1 MIWRPQQDGA
11 PSKLEVIRVLT
22 PRAFASALVLAMGAC
37 DTTPTEDAVQPVV
50 EWDSAGITIVD
61 NNLPEWDETGPWT
74 VGAEPEFVIGGT
86 GAAESLED
94 PAPLV
99 WSIWGLAR
107 LSDGRVLVHSGG
119 SEMVMLF
126 EPSGE
131 LSTVIGRKGEGPG
144 EYIRPQ
150 HIQLLPGDTIAVWD
164 YQFTRVN
171 YFDPAGTLVGHR
183 TLDIGTVIA
192 KTRTDRESPPE
203 SIRIPLPDGSMIVQ
217 RGLLDYS
224 LPKLGE
230 IRRHPREYLRIDTA
244 YAVHSFG
251 WWQYDES
258 LGRSS
263 NSYSSWLPFAA
274 RSLVAAGG
282 NPLWVYITNG
292 DRYEIHQHSPDG
304 ILRRIFRRDADRIPI
319 TAEQYQQALTTMFD
333 LNPHHDWSTYEQERA
348 AAPPR
353 EYHPPINDLRVDTQ
367 GYLWVSEPRSGQW
380 SVFDTEGKWLGMV
393 ETPDGHVGWIDE
405 DMILLVRVDPTT
417 HVQRI
422 EGYRL
427 KRHH

>member
-1 MIWRPQQDGA
+1 MIWRPQQDRE

-333 LNPHHDWSTYEQERA
+333 LNPHMVRSTYEQERA

-353 EYHPPINDLRVDTQ
+353 EYHPPINDLRVDTR

-393 ETPDGHVGWIDE
+393 ETPGGHVGWIDE
-405 DMILLVRVDPTT
+405 NTILLVKVDPTT

-427 KRHH
+427 ERHH

>member
-353 EYHPPINDLRVDTQ
+353 EYHPPINDLRVDTR

-393 ETPDGHVGWIDE
+393 ETPGGHVGWIDE
-405 DMILLVRVDPTT
+405 NTILLVKVDPTT

-427 KRHH
+427 ERHH